1 MPFLLSM
8 FSNSCKKEKKST
20 EMKESKNSQDGFSRI
35 ILWENVHE
43 TLLYFDI
50 RLSKNRHSC
59 HDHL

>member
-35 ILWENVHE
+35 ILWENDKSLK
-43 TLLYFDI
+43 TLTIKMAFKKYTVKIL
-50 RLSKNRHSC
+50 
-59 HDHL
+59 